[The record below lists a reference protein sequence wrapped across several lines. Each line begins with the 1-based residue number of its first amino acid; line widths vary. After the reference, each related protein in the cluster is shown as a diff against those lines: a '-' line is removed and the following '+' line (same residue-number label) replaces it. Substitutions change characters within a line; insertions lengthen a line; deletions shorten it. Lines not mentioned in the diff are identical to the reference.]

1 MGCRKASN
9 SIEDVVS
16 FDERKQVVQEQT
28 NRRFKLY
35 KSKQTE
41 DFITENLRPLVREH
55 NYFVKIGSLG
65 GSMNS
70 EAQKARSKKAAW
82 LGGDDSAFKSDL
94 ETPLREALNGISLLF
109 PS

>member
-1 MGCRKASN
+1 MLFHLMKEN
-9 SIEDVVS
+9 
-16 FDERKQVVQEQT
+16 
-28 NRRFKLY
+28 KLY

-55 NYFVKIGSLG
+55 NYFV
-65 GSMNS
+65 SMNS

-94 ETPLREALNGISLLF
+94 ETPLREALNGIVITEYNSENLKMLVKTISLLF

>member
-1 MGCRKASN
+1 MLFHLMKEN
-9 SIEDVVS
+9 
-16 FDERKQVVQEQT
+16 
-28 NRRFKLY
+28 KLY

-70 EAQKARSKKAAW
+70 EVQKARSKKAAW

-94 ETPLREALNGISLLF
+94 ETPLREALNGIVITEYNSENLKMLVKTISLLF